1 MRFGRLVGA
10 VYRKWRRHIDNE
22 FRALGFSD
30 ATRSPLIGLY
40 DHDGAMR
47 QRDLAHHLGLEPSA
61 LVRVIGL
68 LEARGLVTCESDES
82 DRRSKL
88 ISLTASGRQWAEF
101 ILTKSYEIEVQ
112 ILSVVAADDLAV
124 MRRGFQAISENIP
137 DS

>member
-1 MRFGRLVGA
+1 MGA

-22 FRALGFSD
+22 FRALGFSY

-47 QRDLAHHLGLEPSA
+47 QRDLAQYLGLEPSA

-68 LEARGLVTCESDES
+68 LEERGLVTCTTDAA
-82 DRRSKL
+82 DRRTKL

-101 ILTKSYEIEVQ
+101 ILTKSYEIELRF
-112 ILSVVAADDLAV
+112 LSVVSAEDLAV
-124 MRRGFQAISENIP
+124 VRRAFNAISKNIP